1 MKPALYKCKIDFDF
15 DNPDLSKKGMPLL
28 KFEEVLPKNKNGK
41 GLNSSPATGAIS
53 MIEWTTQP
61 TKTKFERMIVF
72 ILHYYY
78 SV

>member
-53 MIEWTTQP
+53 MIE
-61 TKTKFERMIVF
+61 
-72 ILHYYY
+72 
-78 SV
+78 